1 MCQSDHLKKFLE
13 RVMSEDDPDDRGAS
27 KADRKCKKIYDRI
40 KVLVHDREELK
51 QEIKSK
57 EDSSESL
64 ELQLRIAKI
73 DREFND
79 LLNVLSMDSME
90 F

>member
-13 RVMSEDDPDDRGAS
+13 RVMSDGDPDDRSAS
-27 KADRKCKKIYDRI
+27 KADKKCKKIYDRI
-40 KVLVHDREELK
+40 KELVHDREELK
-51 QEIKSK
+51 LELKDK
-57 EDSSESL
+57 EGAPEAF
-64 ELQLRIAKI
+64 ELQLRISKI
-73 DREFND
+73 DSEFND